1 MAIITLLTDAGESD
15 HYVAA
20 IKARIL
26 SLSPQANIV
35 DISHQIR
42 PFDIGHG
49 AFVLRSVFRDFPAG
63 TVHLVGVDSA
73 ADRGEGQILLKL
85 EGHYFLGADNGL
97 LSLLSEQMPESVWT
111 LGDPN
116 AIITFPEKE
125 VLAPAAA
132 RLSTGADPSSV
143 GTAASEFKR
152 FIDRQ
157 VKATRRQITGNVIRV
172 DHYGNLITNIP
183 KQAFDVLS
191 KGRNFTIA
199 FGGEKFRRI
208 HATYNHADQGEC
220 FLIFNELQFLE
231 IGIYKGNASEL
242 LGLGYDSVVNVVFD
256 ES

>member
-1 MAIITLLTDAGESD
+1 
-15 HYVAA
+15 
-20 IKARIL
+20 
-26 SLSPQANIV
+26 
-35 DISHQIR
+35 
-42 PFDIGHG
+42 
-49 AFVLRSVFRDFPAG
+49 
-63 TVHLVGVDSA
+63 
-73 ADRGEGQILLKL
+73 
-85 EGHYFLGADNGL
+85 
-97 LSLLSEQMPESVWT
+97 
-111 LGDPN
+111 
-116 AIITFPEKE
+116 
-125 VLAPAAA
+125 
-132 RLSTGADPSSV
+132 V